1 VDKRQPLADAGT
13 GKIDATRI
21 QVFALDTNVV
31 TPASGASDNLILW
44 SRRFATFSNHQPIKR
59 GEIRALPA
67 LGEEGRRVHGRQLF
81 GNCGCYELI
90 DADAIG
96 LGAALDFRFH

>member
-1 VDKRQPLADAGT
+1 MLPAPTAVQGLEPVAGLRLIHLRTTLAS
-13 GKIDATRI
+13 
-21 QVFALDTNVV
+21 V
-31 TPASGASDNLILW
+31 ASDNLILW
-44 SRRFATFSNHQPIKR
+44 SWRFTTFSTHQPIKR
-59 GEIRALPA
+59 GEIRARPA

-81 GNCGCYELI
+81 GNCGSHKLI